1 MNPSPAPSPLANLL
15 AKHHIKVKFVLV
27 GAWNTVF
34 GYLVFLVL
42 DTLFAGAFSR
52 RYVAYMTAMV
62 LSNLLAITNAY
73 IFHKYVTFKS
83 DVRGR
88 AVIAEFLRF
97 FTTYVFTFCMSL
109 ALLPIF
115 VEILNIGPKMAAALV
130 IFVCTVVS
138 WVGHSRFSFNPSATI
153 DPK

>member
-1 MNPSPAPSPLANLL
+1 LNPSPAPSPLANLL